1 MPEVENISYRV
12 RPSTKVDYKVANVIS
27 IPPSLYVYSILLL
40 PTRSATPLAFGH
52 FWRGCTPR
60 EMSSSLVSS
69 IRSLRRLC
77 RFSSLRVLLTLF
89 LIWAIFDVLQK
100 RFWLP
105 TPITE
110 RERTL
115 QGQPKIFVASIHW
128 NTEAILRQSWNNAVI
143 DLAKAVGPD
152 NIFISIYESGSFD
165 DSKGALRELGRALD
179 VLGVAH
185 NITLSETTH
194 LNEISQKP
202 EGTGWIRTPR
212 GRDELRRI
220 P

>member
-1 MPEVENISYRV
+1 
-12 RPSTKVDYKVANVIS
+12 
-27 IPPSLYVYSILLL
+27 
-40 PTRSATPLAFGH
+40 
-52 FWRGCTPR
+52 
-60 EMSSSLVSS
+60 
-69 IRSLRRLC
+69 LRRLC
-77 RFSSLRVLLTLF
+77 RLSSLRVLLTLF

-110 RERTL
+110 KERTL

-194 LNEISQKP
+194 LDEISQKP

-220 P
+220 PYLARLRNISLQPLAELTKLGAKFDKVLFLNDVVFTVRSYQSIFLIQNQLTSQ